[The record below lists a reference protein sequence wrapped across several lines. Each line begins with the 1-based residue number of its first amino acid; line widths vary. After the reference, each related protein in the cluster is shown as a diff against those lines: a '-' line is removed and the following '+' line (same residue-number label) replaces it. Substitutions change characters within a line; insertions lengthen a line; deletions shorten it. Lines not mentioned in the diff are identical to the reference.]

1 VCDAPIANAVNRLTL
16 VYTSMN
22 WEFRT
27 IWMVVQEIKLSL
39 EMLIL
44 DIGFAVVVVEN
55 LPLLVGSKSR

>member
-1 VCDAPIANAVNRLTL
+1 MCDAPIVHAANRITL

-44 DIGFAVVVVEN
+44 DIRFAVVSVDN
-55 LPLLVGSKSR
+55 LPLLVD